1 MRTVDERGPG
11 GLRAFTFRVQPR
23 LPEAAMTQPDDDT
36 PMGAGFPEDDDS
48 NDFEEPVEP
57 IREPEE

>member
-1 MRTVDERGPG
+1 
-11 GLRAFTFRVQPR
+11 
-23 LPEAAMTQPDDDT
+23 MTQPDDDT